1 MNSFREMVLLPLE
14 VYKRMRQSILV
25 NNDTTPMQKE
35 LFDLKQQYKNIAP
48 DQRMLLESDIIT
60 KHTGHVRTADVEPE
74 QQQQSQQNE
83 TYDNTLV
90 KSSIEGFSKTHKNR
104 ALQLY
109 NYLET
114 TYINS
119 PKWNEKG
126 ELLNDYN
133 IALPNT
139 NIVDLINFVT
149 TSKARK
155 SYPNGMS
162 EFIVMM
168 DKANVPSYLFSN
180 KGQESLQSYKQSDQ
194 SRVHDISWQS
204 YT

>member
-1 MNSFREMVLLPLE
+1 MNSYREMVLLPLE

-48 DQRMLLESDIIT
+48 DQRMLLESDIIA
-60 KHTGHVRTADVEPE
+60 KHTGHVRAPSVEPE
-74 QQQQSQQNE
+74 QQNE
-83 TYDNTLV
+83 SYDNTLV
-90 KSSIEGFSKTHKNR
+90 KSSIEGFSKSHKNR

-114 TYINS
+114 TYTNS

-126 ELLNDYN
+126 ELLNDHN
-133 IALPNT
+133 IPLPNT

-155 SYPNGMS
+155 VHPNSMS

-180 KGQESLQSYKQSDQ
+180 KGQESLESYKQSDQ
-194 SRVHDISWQS
+194 SKVHDITWQS
-204 YT
+204 IE

>member
-1 MNSFREMVLLPLE
+1 MNSYREMVLLPLE

-60 KHTGHVRTADVEPE
+60 KHTGHIRAPSVEPE
-74 QQQQSQQNE
+74 QQNE
-83 TYDNTLV
+83 SYDNTLV
-90 KSSIEGFSKTHKNR
+90 KSSIEGFSKSHKNR

-114 TYINS
+114 TYTNS

-126 ELLNDYN
+126 ELLNDHN
-133 IALPNT
+133 IPLPNT

-155 SYPNGMS
+155 VHPNGMS

-180 KGQESLQSYKQSDQ
+180 KGQESLESYKQSDQ
-194 SRVHDISWQS
+194 SQVHDISWQS
-204 YT
+204 IE